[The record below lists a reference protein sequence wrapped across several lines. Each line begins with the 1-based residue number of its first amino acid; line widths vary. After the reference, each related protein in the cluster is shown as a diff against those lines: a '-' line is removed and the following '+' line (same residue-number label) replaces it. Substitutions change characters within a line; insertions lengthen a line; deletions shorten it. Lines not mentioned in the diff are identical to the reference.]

1 MKDLDRPCLDPLLLI
16 ARDSVGTWVNLQT
29 HTWSSLYAW
38 EAAPLFNS
46 FGEQIGFLEANTIY
60 LYHGSPCPE
69 EDLLHELGHVVARK
83 FDLIGHRCNGFLG
96 RWEKRQLR
104 LVGSVR
110 HQRHWSRLL
119 ERVRSSAPPYT
130 PDLTSEVWAE
140 LFMCWHLYP
149 ERREVT
155 FIASEMNQLQ
165 NEPFMQSIAKL
176 SRLLSLK

>member
-1 MKDLDRPCLDPLLLI
+1 MKDLDRPCVDLLLLI
-16 ARDSVGTWVNLQT
+16 ARESVGTWVSVQA
-29 HTWSSLYAW
+29 HCWSSLYAW

-46 FGEQIGFLEANTIY
+46 FGEQIGTLEANTIY
-60 LYHGSPCPE
+60 LYHDSPCPE

-83 FDLIGHRCNGFLG
+83 FDLIGHRSNGFLG

-155 FIASEMNQLQ
+155 FIANEMNQLQ
-165 NEPFMQSIAKL
+165 NEPFIQSIARM
-176 SRLLSLK
+176 SRLLSF